1 MQTRRVREDNLCPEV
16 CVAKLG
22 TQMGSSSHGLP
33 RFQEAG
39 VHLAKVALK
48 NQHVDGG
55 AGPGLW

>member
-1 MQTRRVREDNLCPEV
+1 M
-16 CVAKLG
+16 AKLG